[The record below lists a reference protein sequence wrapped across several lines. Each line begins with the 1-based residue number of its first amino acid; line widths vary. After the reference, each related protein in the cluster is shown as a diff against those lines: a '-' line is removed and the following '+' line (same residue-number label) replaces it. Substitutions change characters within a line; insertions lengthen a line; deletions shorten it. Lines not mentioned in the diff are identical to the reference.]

1 MFLRKDVTGEI
12 SLTNGDGVMTME
24 TDVWQTAWIIV
35 EQYGAEGVGFA
46 EQMAKS
52 FKIGGKADAQ
62 RVWMSI
68 MEKVE
73 ILTLQEACDR
83 AKAH

>member
-1 MFLRKDVTGEI
+1 MFLRKDITGEI
-12 SLTNGDGVMTME
+12 SPANGNGAMTTE

-46 EQMAKS
+46 EQMAQS
-52 FKIGGKADAQ
+52 FKFGGRVDAQ

-73 ILTLQEACDR
+73 ILTLQEASDR
-83 AKAH
+83 TKAH